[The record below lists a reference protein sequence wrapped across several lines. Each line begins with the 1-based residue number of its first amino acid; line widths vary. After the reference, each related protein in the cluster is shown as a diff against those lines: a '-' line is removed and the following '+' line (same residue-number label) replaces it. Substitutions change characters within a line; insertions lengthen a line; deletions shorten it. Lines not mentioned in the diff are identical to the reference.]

1 MGLSGCPC
9 AGRQPRHFGVI
20 FCRSLGVQERAEGC
34 TSVLPDPG
42 RALFSWGPT

>member
-9 AGRQPRHFGVI
+9 AGRQPRYFGVI

-34 TSVLPDPG
+34 TPVLPDPG